1 MLWLRKSA
9 WLERV
14 IIVVVVYH
22 REEEEG
28 RPGDDQHTVPAAT
41 ARITRFCIVVDCIQ
55 GRKDFFGKGNF
66 FGLDPPTPI
75 NGGGGRYLYGGLFT
89 FFRACNYP
97 FNEKKVLLSLLSF
110 FYILRVLALNKRFDF
125 SNITPV
131 LPSLYNKQ
139 ATCKNIFLDFWEPK
153 NTI

>member
-75 NGGGGRYLYGGLFT
+75 NGGGEDT
-89 FFRACNYP
+89 FMEAFSP
-97 FNEKKVLLSLLSF
+97 FLELV
-110 FYILRVLALNKRFDF
+110 
-125 SNITPV
+125 ITP
-131 LPSLYNKQ
+131 SMKKKY
-139 ATCKNIFLDFWEPK
+139 CYRFSHFFIFLGF
-153 NTI
+153 